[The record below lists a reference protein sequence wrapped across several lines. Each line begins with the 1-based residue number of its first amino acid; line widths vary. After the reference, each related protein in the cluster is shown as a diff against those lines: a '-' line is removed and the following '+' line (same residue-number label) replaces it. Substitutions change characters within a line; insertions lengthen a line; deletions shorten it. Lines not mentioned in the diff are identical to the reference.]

1 MKESIRV
8 RFAPSPTGP
17 LHIGGVR
24 TALFNYLFA
33 KQNNGKFVLRIE
45 DTDNTRRVIGA
56 EKYIKDALSW
66 CGITFD
72 EDPWQG
78 GGYGPYRQSERKN
91 LYKKYILD
99 LIEKGAAYYAFDSP
113 VELDSIRK
121 KNEQE
126 GKTFVYNWESRT
138 SGSLNNS
145 LILNDKSTAIKLA
158 SGVPYVVRFKCPKDI
173 DVKVNDL
180 IRGDIIVNSG
190 LLDDKILLK
199 SDGTPTYHFANI
211 VDDHS
216 MKISHVI
223 RGEEW
228 LPSLPLH
235 KLLYDAFEWNCPK
248 FAHLPLILNPAG
260 KGKLSKRDG
269 NKHGFPVYPIAWN
282 KEAGFKESGYVNE
295 ALINFLVFLGW
306 SPDSEKEIYG
316 LKDLVSVF
324 DINKVNKSGARFDAD
339 KIKWF
344 NHHYIQEKENSF
356 LAQEVVKLNR
366 NLKKFD
372 PKHVSS
378 VIGLVKNRANLI
390 NDLWPL
396 MEYFF
401 ERPKDYSA
409 KAVEKHWRIGSKNFL
424 RTLANDLSAF
434 SFCDEKHLSEDLSR
448 WMAKKGCSH
457 GELMP
462 ALRLALVGELKGVG
476 ITDILK
482 IIGKEES
489 IYRIKRLLTSVR

>member
-1 MKESIRV
+1 M
-8 RFAPSPTGP
+8 
-17 LHIGGVR
+17 
-24 TALFNYLFA
+24 
-33 KQNNGKFVLRIE
+33 
-45 DTDNTRRVIGA
+45 
-56 EKYIKDALSW
+56 
-66 CGITFD
+66 
-72 EDPWQG
+72 
-78 GGYGPYRQSERKN
+78 
-91 LYKKYILD
+91 
-99 LIEKGAAYYAFDSP
+99 
-113 VELDSIRK
+113 
-121 KNEQE
+121 
-126 GKTFVYNWESRT
+126 YNWENRT
-138 SGSLNNS
+138 SGGLNNS
-145 LILNDKSTAIKLA
+145 LISNDKSTAIKLA
-158 SGVPYVVRFKCPKDI
+158 SGIPYVVRFKCPRDI

-180 IRGDIIVNSG
+180 IRGDIVVNSN

-216 MKISHVI
+216 MKITHVI

-269 NKHGFPVYPIAWN
+269 NKHGFPIYPITWN
-282 KEAGFKESGYVNE
+282 KETGFKESGYVKE
-295 ALINFLVFLGW
+295 ALINFLMFLGW
-306 SPDSEKEIYG
+306 RPDSEKEIYS
-316 LKDLVSVF
+316 LKELISVF
-324 DINKVNKSGARFDAD
+324 NINKVNKSGARFDPD
-339 KIKWF
+339 KIKWL

-356 LAQEVVKLNR
+356 LAQEVVKQNR

-372 PKHVSS
+372 LKHVGSIVS
-378 VIGLVKNRANLI
+378 LVKNRANLI

-401 ERPKDYSA
+401 ERPKEYSA
-409 KAVEKHWRIGSKNFL
+409 KAIKKHWGEGSKNLL
-424 RTLANDLSAF
+424 RTLANDLSGF
-434 SFCDEKHLSEDLSR
+434 SFSDTKHLSEDLSR
-448 WMAKKGCSH
+448 WTANKGCSH
-457 GELMP
+457 VELMP

-489 IYRIKRLLTSVR
+489 ICRIKRLLTSVR